1 MSTIVTTVLKGT
13 IGLLIKK
20 GLKSASEK
28 LKDGD
33 VTDQQL
39 RSWIMDEIDNVKSKL
54 DAMARKDLGASIS
67 FFREGLVFLDKAM
80 DTKTR
85 DECSSKNVKGANRV
99 KSSTKV
105 DSPEAAKKKR
115 FWCKWFSSNACPMKS
130 LVDQGE
136 KETKSDGAKNEF
148 SLITRELDTE
158 AIVDAKKRFEDAR
171 RKATEAFNNE
181 VLSPLDRILAMGVR
195 LMATILEK
203 VETPVSTLDA
213 CMSGLNELHSMPFV
227 TENFSVEIEKGI
239 KSRFSKDERRQIIS
253 SVCQINRTIYD
264 FMLLAGSEEWI
275 IFWPCI
281 EIGQEKVDPL
291 RDSRVANTLCKQEMS
306 DCSLAWSFGQEG
318 EQELQN
324 LKSAVSIATNTL
336 GQFLVADSTGNECV
350 KIFDATGKFVKSF
363 TPTDHEDK
371 RIIHNRKII
380 AVGTDND
387 DNIYVL
393 MNKNE
398 KAERVSMASMLLFN
412 HHAQFKHHFAFDVQF
427 EAVTT
432 KATASGLLLVPGH
445 LSVGGRTTSKNV
457 MTNADKHYVMMV
469 DKRGKRMDRL
479 CDDSLGRIRDIAVA
493 DDCVMVLD
501 WYSSNVFVFA
511 DKSAGKDYLHTSS
524 CQEKSRRCKFH
535 LSGNDKDDCPLSRFS
550 KVRKF
555 PVGKV
560 ARAIT
565 FHPKSKHVIIASQT
579 KDDHSQ
585 LMLYSTEGKFERS
598 IDLNVERG
606 YLITG
611 IAVTIEGR
619 ICVAASNFLE
629 EKGKVLV
636 L

>member
-1 MSTIVTTVLKGT
+1 MSAIVAAVLKGT

-20 GLKSASEK
+20 GLKRASEK

-39 RSWIMDEIDNVKSKL
+39 QSWIMDETDKVKSKL
-54 DAMARKDLGASIS
+54 DTMARKDLGASIS
-67 FFREGLVFLDKAM
+67 FFREGLVLLDKAM
-80 DTKTR
+80 DARTR
-85 DECSSKNVKGANRV
+85 DEGGSKNMKGANQV

-105 DSPEAAKKKR
+105 SPEAAKKER
-115 FWCKWFSSNACPMKS
+115 FWSKWFSAVASPTKR
-130 LVDQGE
+130 LVDQSK
-136 KETKSDGAKNEF
+136 KETKSGATKNEL
-148 SLITRELDTE
+148 SLITRELDAE

-213 CMSGLNELHSMPFV
+213 CISGLNELHSMSFV
-227 TENFSVEIEKGI
+227 TENFSVEIKKGI
-239 KSRFSKDERRQIIS
+239 KSRFSKVERRQIIS

-264 FMLLAGSEEWI
+264 FTLLVGSEEWI

-281 EIGQEKVDPL
+281 ETGQEKVDPL
-291 RDSRVANTLCKQEMS
+291 RDSRVANMLCKQEIS
-306 DCSLAWSFGQEG
+306 NCSLAWSFGQEG
-318 EQELQN
+318 AQELQN

-363 TPTDHEDK
+363 SPTEDK
-371 RIIHNRKII
+371 RIVHNRKII

-393 MNKNE
+393 MTKNE

-412 HHAQFKHHFAFDVQF
+412 HHAQFKHHFTFDVQF

-432 KATASGLLLVPGH
+432 KATDSGLLLVPGH

-457 MTNADKHYVMMV
+457 MANADKHYAMIV
-469 DKRGKRMDRL
+469 DKRGNRMDRL
-479 CDDSLGRIRDIAVA
+479 CDDTLGRIRDIAVA

-511 DKSAGKDYLHTSS
+511 DKSAGKDYRPTST
-524 CQEKSRRCKFH
+524 CHEERRRCEFQ
-535 LSGNDKDDCPLSRFS
+535 LSGNDKEDFPFSRFS
-550 KVRKF
+550 KIRKF

-565 FHPKSKHVIIASQT
+565 FHPRSKYVIIASQT
-579 KDDHSQ
+579 KDDRSQ
-585 LMLYSTEGKFERS
+585 VMFYSTEGKFERS

-606 YLITG
+606 YQITG
-611 IAVTIEGR
+611 AAVTTEGR
-619 ICVAASNFLE
+619 ICVAVSNFLE
-629 EKGKVLV
+629 EKGKILV

>member
-1 MSTIVTTVLKGT
+1 MSAIVATALKGT
-13 IGLLIKK
+13 IGLLIKR

-39 RSWIMDEIDNVKSKL
+39 QSWIMDEIDNVKSKL

-80 DTKTR
+80 DTKTP
-85 DECSSKNVKGANRV
+85 DEGASKSEKGANQV

-115 FWCKWFSSNACPMKS
+115 FWSKWFSSNACPVKS
-130 LVDQGE
+130 LVDQGK
-136 KETKSDGAKNEF
+136 KETKSGGAKNEL
-148 SLITRELDTE
+148 SLITRELDAE

-203 VETPVSTLDA
+203 VETPLSTLDA

-227 TENFSVEIEKGI
+227 AENFSVEIEKGI

-264 FMLLAGSEEWI
+264 FKLLVGSEEWI

-291 RDSRVANTLCKQEMS
+291 RDSRVANTLCKQEIS

-350 KIFDATGKFVKSF
+350 KIFDATGKIVKSF
-363 TPTDHEDK
+363 TPTEDK
-371 RIIHNRKII
+371 RIIQNRKII
-380 AVGTDND
+380 SVGTDND

-393 MNKNE
+393 MTKNE

-412 HHAQFKHHFAFDVQF
+412 HHAQLKHHFTFDVQF

-445 LSVGGRTTSKNV
+445 LSLGGRTTSKNV

-469 DKRGKRMDRL
+469 DKRGNRMDRL
-479 CDDSLGRIRDIAVA
+479 CDDTLGRIRDIAVA
-493 DDCVMVLD
+493 DECVMVLD

-511 DKSAGKDYLHTSS
+511 DKSAGKDYRHTSS

-535 LSGNDKDDCPLSRFS
+535 LSGNDKEDHPGSRFS
-550 KVRKF
+550 KIRKF
-555 PVGKV
+555 QVRKV

-565 FHPKSKHVIIASQT
+565 FHPRSKHVIIASQT

-585 LMLYSTEGKFERS
+585 LVFYSTEGKFERS

>member
-1 MSTIVTTVLKGT
+1 MSAIVATVLKGT

-20 GLKSASEK
+20 GLKRASEK

-39 RSWIMDEIDNVKSKL
+39 QSWIMDETDNVKSKL

-67 FFREGLVFLDKAM
+67 FFREGLVLLDKAM
-80 DTKTR
+80 DARTR
-85 DECSSKNVKGANRV
+85 YEGGSKNAKGANQV

-105 DSPEAAKKKR
+105 SPEAAKKGR
-115 FWCKWFSSNACPMKS
+115 FWSKWFSSVASPTKS
-130 LVDQGE
+130 LVDQG
-136 KETKSDGAKNEF
+136 KNEL
-148 SLITRELDTE
+148 SLVTRELDAE
-158 AIVDAKKRFEDAR
+158 AIFDAKKRFEDAR

-213 CMSGLNELHSMPFV
+213 CISGLNELHSMPFV

-239 KSRFSKDERRQIIS
+239 KSRFSKVERRQIIS

-264 FMLLAGSEEWI
+264 FTLLVGSEECI

-281 EIGQEKVDPL
+281 ETGQEKVDPL
-291 RDSRVANTLCKQEMS
+291 RDSRVANMLCKQEIS
-306 DCSLAWSFGQEG
+306 DCSIAWSFGQEG
-318 EQELQN
+318 AQELQN

-336 GQFLVADSTGNECV
+336 GQFLVADSTGDECV

-363 TPTDHEDK
+363 SPTEDK

-393 MNKNE
+393 MTKNE

-412 HHAQFKHHFAFDVQF
+412 HHAQFKHHFTFDVQF

-432 KATASGLLLVPGH
+432 KATDSGFLLVPGH
-445 LSVGGRTTSKNV
+445 LSLGGRTTSKNV
-457 MTNADKHYVMMV
+457 MANADKHYAMIV
-469 DKRGKRMDRL
+469 DKRGNRMDRL
-479 CDDSLGRIRDIAVA
+479 CDDTLGRIRDIAVA
-493 DDCVMVLD
+493 DECVMVLD

-511 DKSAGKDYLHTSS
+511 DKSSGKDYRPTSS

-535 LSGNDKDDCPLSRFS
+535 VSGNDKEDLPLSRFS
-550 KVRKF
+550 KIRKF

-565 FHPKSKHVIIASQT
+565 FHPRSKQVIIASQT
-579 KDDHSQ
+579 KDDRSQ
-585 LMLYSTEGKFERS
+585 LMFYSTEGKFERS

-611 IAVTIEGR
+611 AAVTMEGR

-629 EKGKVLV
+629 EKGKILV

>member
-1 MSTIVTTVLKGT
+1 MSAFVTAVLKGT

-39 RSWIMDEIDNVKSKL
+39 RSWIMDETDNVKSKL
-54 DAMARKDLGASIS
+54 GAMARKDLGASIS
-67 FFREGLVFLDKAM
+67 FFREGLVLLDKAM
-80 DTKTR
+80 DVRTR
-85 DECSSKNVKGANRV
+85 DEGGSKNVKGANQV
-99 KSSTKV
+99 KGSTKV
-105 DSPEAAKKKR
+105 SPEAAKKGR
-115 FWCKWFSSNACPMKS
+115 YWSKWFSSVASTTKS
-130 LVDQGE
+130 LVDQGKRE
-136 KETKSDGAKNEF
+136 AKSGAAINEF
-148 SLITRELDTE
+148 PLITKELDAE

-171 RKATEAFNNE
+171 RKATEAFNND
-181 VLSPLDRILAMGVR
+181 VLSPLDRILAMSVR

-213 CMSGLNELHSMPFV
+213 CISGLNELHSMPFV
-227 TENFSVEIEKGI
+227 TENFSVEIAKGI
-239 KSRFSKDERRQIIS
+239 KSRFSKVERRQIIC

-264 FMLLAGSEEWI
+264 FTLLVGREEWS

-281 EIGQEKVDPL
+281 DTGQEKVDPL
-291 RDSRVANTLCKQEMS
+291 RDSRVANTLCKQEIS
-306 DCSLAWSFGQEG
+306 DCSLAWTFGQEG
-318 EQELQN
+318 AQELQN

-336 GQFLVADSTGNECV
+336 GQFLVADSTGNGCV

-363 TPTDHEDK
+363 SPTEDK
-371 RIIHNRKII
+371 RIIHNGKII
-380 AVGTDND
+380 AVGTDKD

-393 MNKNE
+393 MTKNE
-398 KAERVSMASMLLFN
+398 KAERVNMASMLLFN
-412 HHAQFKHHFAFDVQF
+412 RHAHFKHHFTFDVQF

-432 KATASGLLLVPGH
+432 KATDSGLLLVPGH
-445 LSVGGRTTSKNV
+445 FSLGGRTTSKNV
-457 MTNADKHYVMMV
+457 MTNADKHYAMMV
-469 DKRGKRMDRL
+469 DKRGKRIDRL
-479 CDDSLGRIRDIAVA
+479 CDDTLGRIRDIAVA

-511 DKSAGKDYLHTSS
+511 DKSAGKDYCPTSS

-535 LSGNDKDDCPLSRFS
+535 LSGNDKEDCPVSRFS
-550 KVRKF
+550 KIRKF

-565 FHPKSKHVIIASQT
+565 FHPRSKQVIIASQT
-579 KDDHSQ
+579 KDDRSQ
-585 LMLYSTEGKFERS
+585 LMFYSNEGKFERS

-611 IAVTIEGR
+611 AAVTTEGR

-629 EKGKVLV
+629 EKGKILV

>member
-1 MSTIVTTVLKGT
+1 MSAIVAAVLKGT

-20 GLKSASEK
+20 GLKRASEK

-39 RSWIMDEIDNVKSKL
+39 QSWIMDETDNVKSKL

-67 FFREGLVFLDKAM
+67 FFREGLVLLDKAM
-80 DTKTR
+80 DARTR
-85 DECSSKNVKGANRV
+85 DEGGSKNLKGANQV

-105 DSPEAAKKKR
+105 SPKAAKKER
-115 FWCKWFSSNACPMKS
+115 FWSKWFSAVASPTKS
-130 LVDQGE
+130 LVDQSK
-136 KETKSDGAKNEF
+136 KETKSGATKNEL
-148 SLITRELDTE
+148 SLITRELDAE

-213 CMSGLNELHSMPFV
+213 CLSGLNELHSMPFV

-239 KSRFSKDERRQIIS
+239 KSRFSKVERRKIIS
-253 SVCQINRTIYD
+253 AVCQINRTIYD
-264 FMLLAGSEEWI
+264 FTLLVGSEEWI

-281 EIGQEKVDPL
+281 ETGQEKVDPL
-291 RDSRVANTLCKQEMS
+291 RDSRVANALCKQEIS

-363 TPTDHEDK
+363 SPTEDK

-412 HHAQFKHHFAFDVQF
+412 HHAQFKHHFTFDVQF

-432 KATASGLLLVPGH
+432 KATDSGLLLVPGH

-457 MTNADKHYVMMV
+457 MANADKHYAMIV
-469 DKRGKRMDRL
+469 DKRGNRMDRL
-479 CDDSLGRIRDIAVA
+479 CDNTLGRIRDIAVA

-511 DKSAGKDYLHTSS
+511 DKSAGKDYRHTSS
-524 CQEKSRRCKFH
+524 CQEKCRRCKLH
-535 LSGNDKDDCPLSRFS
+535 LSRNDKEDRPVSRFS
-550 KVRKF
+550 KIRKF

-565 FHPKSKHVIIASQT
+565 FHPRSKHVIIASQT
-579 KDDHSQ
+579 KDDRSQ
-585 LMLYSTEGKFERS
+585 LMFYSTEGKFERS

-606 YLITG
+606 YQITG
-611 IAVTIEGR
+611 AAVTTEGR

-629 EKGKVLV
+629 EKGKILV

>member
-1 MSTIVTTVLKGT
+1 MSAIVAAVLKGT

-20 GLKSASEK
+20 GLKRASEK

-39 RSWIMDEIDNVKSKL
+39 QSWITDETDKVKSKL

-67 FFREGLVFLDKAM
+67 FFREGLVLLDKAM
-80 DTKTR
+80 DARTR
-85 DECSSKNVKGANRV
+85 DEGGSKNMKGANQV

-105 DSPEAAKKKR
+105 SPEAAKKGR
-115 FWCKWFSSNACPMKS
+115 FWSKWFSAVASPTKS
-130 LVDQGE
+130 LVDQGK
-136 KETKSDGAKNEF
+136 KETKSGATKNEL
-148 SLITRELDTE
+148 SLITRELDAE

-181 VLSPLDRILAMGVR
+181 ALSPLDRILAMGVR

-213 CMSGLNELHSMPFV
+213 CLSGLNELHSMPFV

-239 KSRFSKDERRQIIS
+239 KSRFSKVERRKIIS
-253 SVCQINRTIYD
+253 AVCQINRTIYD
-264 FMLLAGSEEWI
+264 FTLLVGSEEWI

-281 EIGQEKVDPL
+281 ETGQEKIDPL
-291 RDSRVANTLCKQEMS
+291 RDSRVANTLCKQEIS

-363 TPTDHEDK
+363 SPTEDK
-371 RIIHNRKII
+371 RIVHNRKII

-393 MNKNE
+393 MTKNE

-412 HHAQFKHHFAFDVQF
+412 HHAQFKHHFTFDVQF

-432 KATASGLLLVPGH
+432 KATDSGLLLVPGH

-457 MTNADKHYVMMV
+457 MANADKHYAMIV
-469 DKRGKRMDRL
+469 DKRGNRMDRL
-479 CDDSLGRIRDIAVA
+479 CDDTLGRIRDIAVA

-511 DKSAGKDYLHTSS
+511 DKSAGKDYRPTST
-524 CQEKSRRCKFH
+524 CQEKSRRCEFH
-535 LSGNDKDDCPLSRFS
+535 LSGNDKEDLPFSRFS
-550 KVRKF
+550 KIRKF

-565 FHPKSKHVIIASQT
+565 FHPRNKHVIIASQT
-579 KDDHSQ
+579 KDDRSQ
-585 LMLYSTEGKFERS
+585 VMFYSTEGKFERS

-611 IAVTIEGR
+611 AAVTTEGR

-629 EKGKVLV
+629 EKGKILV

>member
-1 MSTIVTTVLKGT
+1 MFAIVATVLKGT
-13 IGLLIKK
+13 IGLLIKR

-85 DECSSKNVKGANRV
+85 DEGASKNVKGANQV

-115 FWCKWFSSNACPMKS
+115 FWSKWFSSNASPVKS
-130 LVDQGE
+130 LVDQGK
-136 KETKSDGAKNEF
+136 KETKSGGAKNEL
-148 SLITRELDTE
+148 SLITRELDAE

-213 CMSGLNELHSMPFV
+213 CISGLNELHSMPFV

-253 SVCQINRTIYD
+253 SVCQLNRTIYD
-264 FMLLAGSEEWI
+264 FKLLVGSEEWI

-291 RDSRVANTLCKQEMS
+291 RDSRVANTLSKREIR

-318 EQELQN
+318 EEELQN

-363 TPTDHEDK
+363 TATEDK

-380 AVGTDND
+380 AVGTDKD

-393 MNKNE
+393 MTKNDKE
-398 KAERVSMASMLLFN
+398 ERVFMASMLLFN
-412 HHAQFKHHFAFDVQF
+412 HHAQFKHHFTFDVQF

-432 KATASGLLLVPGH
+432 KTTASGLLLVPGH
-445 LSVGGRTTSKNV
+445 LSLGGRRTSKNV
-457 MTNADKHYVMMV
+457 MTM
-469 DKRGKRMDRL
+469 
-479 CDDSLGRIRDIAVA
+479 
-493 DDCVMVLD
+493 
-501 WYSSNVFVFA
+501 
-511 DKSAGKDYLHTSS
+511 
-524 CQEKSRRCKFH
+524 
-535 LSGNDKDDCPLSRFS
+535 
-550 KVRKF
+550 
-555 PVGKV
+555 
-560 ARAIT
+560 
-565 FHPKSKHVIIASQT
+565 QT
-579 KDDHSQ
+579 NTMQ
-585 LMLYSTEGKFERS
+585 
-598 IDLNVERG
+598 
-606 YLITG
+606 
-611 IAVTIEGR
+611 
-619 ICVAASNFLE
+619 
-629 EKGKVLV
+629 
-636 L
+636 

>member
-1 MSTIVTTVLKGT
+1 MSAIVTTVLKGT
-13 IGLLIKK
+13 VGLLIKR

-80 DTKTR
+80 DTTTR
-85 DECSSKNVKGANRV
+85 DEGGSKNVKGANQV

-115 FWCKWFSSNACPMKS
+115 FWPKWFSSNACPMKS
-130 LVDQGE
+130 LVDQGK
-136 KETKSDGAKNEF
+136 KETKSSAAKNEI
-148 SLITRELDTE
+148 SLTEELDAE

-213 CMSGLNELHSMPFV
+213 CISGLNELHSMPFV
-227 TENFSVEIEKGI
+227 AENFSVEIEKGI

-264 FMLLAGSEEWI
+264 FTLLVGSEEWI

-281 EIGQEKVDPL
+281 ETGKEKVDPL
-291 RDSRVANTLCKQEMS
+291 RDSRVANILCKQEIS

-318 EQELQN
+318 AQELQN

-363 TPTDHEDK
+363 SPTEDK

-393 MNKNE
+393 MTKNE

-412 HHAQFKHHFAFDVQF
+412 HHAQFKHHFTFDVQF

-445 LSVGGRTTSKNV
+445 LSLGGRTTSKNV

-479 CDDSLGRIRDIAVA
+479 CDDTLGRIRDIAVA

-511 DKSAGKDYLHTSS
+511 DKSAGKDYLPTST

-535 LSGNDKDDCPLSRFS
+535 LPGNDKEDRPVSRFS
-550 KVRKF
+550 KIRKF

-565 FHPKSKHVIIASQT
+565 FHPRSKHVIIASQT
-579 KDDHSQ
+579 KDDRSQ
-585 LMLYSTEGKFERS
+585 LMFYSTEGKFERS

-611 IAVTIEGR
+611 IALTAEGR
-619 ICVAASNFLE
+619 ICVATSNFLE

>member
-1 MSTIVTTVLKGT
+1 MSAIVTTVVKGT
-13 IGLLIKK
+13 IGLLIKR

-54 DAMARKDLGASIS
+54 DAMARKDLGASMS

-85 DECSSKNVKGANRV
+85 DEGASKNVKGANQV

-105 DSPEAAKKKR
+105 SPEAAKKER
-115 FWCKWFSSNACPMKS
+115 FWSKWFSAVASPTKR
-130 LVDQGE
+130 LVDQSK
-136 KETKSDGAKNEF
+136 KETKSGATKNEL
-148 SLITRELDTE
+148 SLITRELDAE

-213 CMSGLNELHSMPFV
+213 CMSCLNELHSMPFV
-227 TENFSVEIEKGI
+227 TENFSVEMEKGI
-239 KSRFSKDERRQIIS
+239 KSRFSKDERRQVIS

-264 FMLLAGSEEWI
+264 FMLLVGSEEWI

-291 RDSRVANTLCKQEMS
+291 RDSRVANTLLKQEIS

-363 TPTDHEDK
+363 IPTEDK

-380 AVGTDND
+380 AVGTDNG

-412 HHAQFKHHFAFDVQF
+412 HHAQFKHHFTFDVQF

-445 LSVGGRTTSKNV
+445 LSLGGRTTSKNV

-493 DDCVMVLD
+493 DDCFMVLD

-511 DKSAGKDYLHTSS
+511 DKSAGKDYRHTSS
-524 CQEKSRRCKFH
+524 CQEKSRRCKLH
-535 LSGNDKDDCPLSRFS
+535 LSRNDKEDRPVSRFS
-550 KVRKF
+550 KIRKF

-565 FHPKSKHVIIASQT
+565 FHPRSKHVIIASQT

-611 IAVTIEGR
+611 IAATIEGR

>member
-1 MSTIVTTVLKGT
+1 MSAIVTTVLKGT
-13 IGLLIKK
+13 VGLLIKR

-67 FFREGLVFLDKAM
+67 FFREGLVLLDKAV
-80 DTKTR
+80 DARTR
-85 DECSSKNVKGANRV
+85 DEGGSKNVKGANQV

-105 DSPEAAKKKR
+105 DSPDAAKKKR
-115 FWCKWFSSNACPMKS
+115 FWPKWFSSNACPMKS
-130 LVDQGE
+130 LVDQGK
-136 KETKSDGAKNEF
+136 KETKSSAAKNEF
-148 SLITRELDTE
+148 SLTGELDAE
-158 AIVDAKKRFEDAR
+158 AIGDAKKRFEDAR

-203 VETPVSTLDA
+203 VETPLSTLDA
-213 CMSGLNELHSMPFV
+213 CISGLNELHSMPFV
-227 TENFSVEIEKGI
+227 AENFGVEIEKGI

-253 SVCQINRTIYD
+253 SVCQMNRTIYD
-264 FMLLAGSEEWI
+264 FTLLVGSEEWI

-291 RDSRVANTLCKQEMS
+291 RDSRVANMLCKQEIS

-350 KIFDATGKFVKSF
+350 KIFDVTGKFVKSF
-363 TPTDHEDK
+363 SPTEDK

-380 AVGTDND
+380 AVGTDKD

-393 MNKNE
+393 MTKNE

-412 HHAQFKHHFAFDVQF
+412 HHAQLKHHFTFDVQF

-445 LSVGGRTTSKNV
+445 LSLGGRTTSKNV
-457 MTNADKHYVMMV
+457 MTNADKHYVLMV

-479 CDDSLGRIRDIAVA
+479 CDDTLGRIRDIAVA

-511 DKSAGKDYLHTSS
+511 DKSAGKDYRPTST

-535 LSGNDKDDCPLSRFS
+535 LPGNDKEDRPVSRFS
-550 KVRKF
+550 KIRKF
-555 PVGKV
+555 QAGKV

-565 FHPKSKHVIIASQT
+565 FHRRSKHVIIASQT
-579 KDDHSQ
+579 KDDRSQ
-585 LMLYSTEGKFERS
+585 LMFYSTEGKFERS

-611 IAVTIEGR
+611 IALTAEGR
-619 ICVAASNFLE
+619 ICVATSNFLE

>member
-1 MSTIVTTVLKGT
+1 MFAIVATVLKGT
-13 IGLLIKK
+13 IGLLIKR

-39 RSWIMDEIDNVKSKL
+39 RSWIMDEIDDVKSKL

-85 DECSSKNVKGANRV
+85 DEGASKNVKGANQV

-115 FWCKWFSSNACPMKS
+115 FWSKWFSSNASPVKS
-130 LVDQGE
+130 LVDQGK
-136 KETKSDGAKNEF
+136 KETKSGGAKNEL
-148 SLITRELDTE
+148 SLITRELDAE

-213 CMSGLNELHSMPFV
+213 CISGLNELHSMPFV

-253 SVCQINRTIYD
+253 SVCQLNRTIYD
-264 FMLLAGSEEWI
+264 FKLLVGSEEWI

-291 RDSRVANTLCKQEMS
+291 RDSRVANTLSKREIS

-318 EQELQN
+318 EEELQN

-363 TPTDHEDK
+363 TATEDK
-371 RIIHNRKII
+371 RIIHNRKIL
-380 AVGTDND
+380 AVGTDKD

-393 MNKNE
+393 MTKNDKE
-398 KAERVSMASMLLFN
+398 ERVFMASMLLFN
-412 HHAQFKHHFAFDVQF
+412 HHAQFKHHFTFDVQF

-445 LSVGGRTTSKNV
+445 LSLGGRRTSKNV
-457 MTNADKHYVMMV
+457 MTNADKHYAMMV
-469 DKRGKRMDRL
+469 DKRGNRMDRL
-479 CDDSLGRIRDIAVA
+479 CDDTLGRIRDIAVA
-493 DDCVMVLD
+493 DECVMVLD

-511 DKSAGKDYLHTSS
+511 DKSAGKDYRHTSS
-524 CQEKSRRCKFH
+524 SQEKSRRRKFH
-535 LSGNDKDDCPLSRFS
+535 LSGKDKEDRSVSRFS
-550 KVRKF
+550 KIRKF

-565 FHPKSKHVIIASQT
+565 FHPRSKHVIIASQT
-579 KDDHSQ
+579 KDDLSQ
-585 LMLYSTEGKFERS
+585 LLFYSTEGKFERS
-598 IDLNVERG
+598 IDLSVERG

-611 IAVTIEGR
+611 IALTTEGR
-619 ICVAASNFLE
+619 VCVAASNFLE

>member
-1 MSTIVTTVLKGT
+1 MSAIVTTVLKGT
-13 IGLLIKK
+13 VGLLIRR

-39 RSWIMDEIDNVKSKL
+39 RSCIMDEIDNVKSKL

-85 DECSSKNVKGANRV
+85 DEGGSKTVKGANQV
-99 KSSTKV
+99 KSSTNV
-105 DSPEAAKKKR
+105 ESPEAAKKKR
-115 FWCKWFSSNACPMKS
+115 FWSKWFSSNACPMKS
-130 LVDQGE
+130 LVDQGK
-136 KETKSDGAKNEF
+136 KETRSGGAKNEL
-148 SLITRELDTE
+148 SLIKRELDAE
-158 AIVDAKKRFEDAR
+158 AIGDAKKRFEDAR

-203 VETPVSTLDA
+203 VETPSSTLDA

-227 TENFSVEIEKGI
+227 AENFSVEIEKGI

-264 FMLLAGSEEWI
+264 FKLLVGSEEWI
-275 IFWPCI
+275 ILWPCI

-291 RDSRVANTLCKQEMS
+291 RDSRVANTLCKQEIS
-306 DCSLAWSFGQEG
+306 GCSLAWSFGQEG
-318 EQELQN
+318 AQELQN

-336 GQFLVADSTGNECV
+336 GQFLVADSIGNECV
-350 KIFDATGKFVKSF
+350 KIFDATGKFVKCF
-363 TPTDHEDK
+363 TPTEDK

-380 AVGTDND
+380 AVGTDKD

-393 MNKNE
+393 MTKNE
-398 KAERVSMASMLLFN
+398 KEERVSMASMLLFN
-412 HHAQFKHHFAFDVQF
+412 HHPQFKHHFTFDVQF

-432 KATASGLLLVPGH
+432 KATANGLLLVPGH
-445 LSVGGRTTSKNV
+445 LSLGGRTTSKNV

-469 DKRGKRMDRL
+469 DKKGNRMDRL
-479 CDDSLGRIRDIAVA
+479 CDDTLGRIRDIAVA

-511 DKSAGKDYLHTSS
+511 DKSAGKDNRPTST

-535 LSGNDKDDCPLSRFS
+535 LPGNDKEDRPLSRFS
-550 KVRKF
+550 KIRKF
-555 PVGKV
+555 QAGKV

-565 FHPKSKHVIIASQT
+565 FHRRSKQVIIASQT
-579 KDDHSQ
+579 KDDRSQ
-585 LMLYSTEGKFERS
+585 LLFYSTEGKFERS

-611 IAVTIEGR
+611 IALTAEGR
-619 ICVAASNFLE
+619 ICVATSNFLE